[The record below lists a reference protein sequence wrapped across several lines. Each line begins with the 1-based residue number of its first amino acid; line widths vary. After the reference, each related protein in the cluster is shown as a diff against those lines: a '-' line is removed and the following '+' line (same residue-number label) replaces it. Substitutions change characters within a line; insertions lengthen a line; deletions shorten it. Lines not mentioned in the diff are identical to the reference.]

1 MGGRTLISLL
11 VAVLLAQQ
19 PVPSTLVPPAAEE
32 RVVFS
37 HAGYT
42 YFVGK
47 SSGSV
52 IAIEQ
57 GGVRP
62 VPPPVPDE
70 DAKPHPVVG
79 IKWFS
84 VVVDESKPE
93 QQAWRTDPEIR
104 KSLESR
110 GIQYRSYIAGETDID
125 RLGFQQT
132 VGQIGLPTV
141 ILQDQNGKIVKSVS
155 PKTKDDILKL
165 VEMIK

>member
-1 MGGRTLISLL
+1 VIGLLI
-11 VAVLLAQQ
+11 AVLLAQQ
-19 PVPSTLVPPAAEE
+19 PVPSTLVPPAVEE

-37 HAGYT
+37 HAGFT

-70 DAKPHPVVG
+70 DETKPEPVSG

-104 KSLESR
+104 KLLESR
-110 GIQYRSYIAGETDID
+110 GIQYRSYIAGEVDID
-125 RLGFQQT
+125 RLGFQTT

-141 ILQDQNGKIVKSVS
+141 ILQDQAGKIVKSTS
-155 PKTKDDILKL
+155 PQTKADIIKL
-165 VEMIK
+165 VEVIK

>member
-1 MGGRTLISLL
+1 MIGLLI
-11 VAVLLAQQ
+11 AVLLAQQ
-19 PVPSTLVPPAAEE
+19 PVPSTLVPPAVEE

-37 HAGYT
+37 HAGFT

-70 DAKPHPVVG
+70 GERPQPVSG

-104 KSLESR
+104 KLLESR
-110 GIQYRSYIAGETDID
+110 GIQYRSYTAEETDID

-141 ILQDQNGKIVKSVS
+141 ILQDQNGKIVKSTS
-155 PKTKDDILKL
+155 PQTKADIIKL
-165 VEMIK
+165 VEVIK

>member
-1 MGGRTLISLL
+1 MIGLL

-37 HAGYT
+37 HAGFT

-62 VPPPVPDE
+62 VPPPEPNPPPPPP
-70 DAKPHPVVG
+70 ATT
-79 IKWFS
+79 
-84 VVVDESKPE
+84 
-93 QQAWRTDPEIR
+93 R
-104 KSLESR
+104 
-110 GIQYRSYIAGETDID
+110 
-125 RLGFQQT
+125 
-132 VGQIGLPTV
+132 
-141 ILQDQNGKIVKSVS
+141 
-155 PKTKDDILKL
+155 
-165 VEMIK
+165 

>member
-1 MGGRTLISLL
+1 MIGLL

-37 HAGYT
+37 HAGFT

-70 DAKPHPVVG
+70 NEKPQPVSG
-79 IKWFS
+79 IKWLS

-104 KSLESR
+104 KLLESR
-110 GIQYRSYIAGETDID
+110 GIQYRSYTAGEVDID

-141 ILQDQNGKIVKSVS
+141 ILQDQAGKIVKSVS
-155 PKTKDDILKL
+155 PKTKADLIQL
-165 VEMIK
+165 VEVIK

>member
-1 MGGRTLISLL
+1 MISLL

-37 HAGYT
+37 HAGFT

-52 IAIEQ
+52 IAVAQ
-57 GGVRP
+57 GGERP

-70 DAKPHPVVG
+70 ETRPQPVVG

-125 RLGFQQT
+125 RLGFQTT
-132 VGQIGLPTV
+132 VGQIGLPCV
-141 ILQDQNGKIVKSVS
+141 ILQDQNGKIVKSTS

-165 VEMIK
+165 VEVIK